1 MIAAVA
7 VAVGGAAGA
16 LGRYWMTM
24 AVTALAGNRF
34 PWGTLSVN
42 VLGALLMG
50 ILYVIVDERMPDSG
64 PWRALLITG
73 GLGAFTT
80 FSAFSIDA
88 LLLLQNGRVVSALAY
103 VLTSVVV
110 CLLAVAV
117 GMSVMRML

>member
-1 MIAAVA
+1 MNVAVA
-7 VAVGGAAGA
+7 VAVGGAVGA
-16 LGRYWMTM
+16 LARYWMTA
-24 AVTALAGNRF
+24 AVTVVAGNRF

-50 ILYVIVDERMPDSG
+50 VLYVVVDERMPASS

-80 FSAFSIDA
+80 FSTFSIDA
-88 LLLLQNGRVVSALAY
+88 LLLLQNGRVVSAVAY

-117 GMSVMRML
+117 GMSVMRMV

>member
-1 MIAAVA
+1 AMAVA
-7 VAVGGAAGA
+7 LGGAIGA
-16 LGRYWMTM
+16 LARYWMT
-24 AVTALAGNRF
+24 TAITVVAGNRF

-50 ILYVIVDERMPDSG
+50 ILYVVVDERMPSGG

-80 FSAFSIDA
+80 FSTFSIDA
-88 LLLLQNGRVVSALAY
+88 LLLLQHGRVITALAY
-103 VLTSVVV
+103 VLSSVVV

-117 GMSVMRML
+117 GMGVMR

>member
-1 MIAAVA
+1 MNVAVA
-7 VAVGGAAGA
+7 VAVGGAVGA
-16 LGRYWMTM
+16 LARYWMTA
-24 AVTALAGNRF
+24 AVTVVAGNRF

-50 ILYVIVDERMPDSG
+50 VLYVVVDERTPASG

-80 FSAFSIDA
+80 FSTFSIDA
-88 LLLLQNGRVVSALAY
+88 LLLLQNGRVVSAVAY

-117 GMSVMRML
+117 GMSVMRMV

>member
-1 MIAAVA
+1 MNVAVA
-7 VAVGGAAGA
+7 VALGGA
-16 LGRYWMTM
+16 LGALSRYWMTS
-24 AVTALAGNRF
+24 AVTVMAGNRF

-50 ILYVIVDERMPDSG
+50 ILYVIVDERMADSG

-80 FSAFSIDA
+80 FSTFSIDA
-88 LLLLQNGRVVSALAY
+88 LLLLQNGRVLSAVLY

-110 CLLAVAV
+110 CMLAVAA
-117 GMSVMRML
+117 GMSLMRLL